1 MATSEKV
8 SRWWNLV
15 DKWAVQV
22 GVSQSIILTVIQQES
37 GGNPEASRYE
47 PAYEKS
53 YIQGSLER
61 LTLCKKLG
69 ISLHDA
75 ATSWGLM
82 QLMFFTAYG
91 YGGKTVKTLLEPDQN
106 IRFGAA
112 HLGVLI
118 KNHGSKE
125 AALAAYNGG
134 GKGASDWKAGRDT
147 AATRYAKKVMAL
159 YEEYRDAALLKLPAA
174 AGTAKAMKPLNPGWN
189 YFKVSEFTCKCGCG
203 TNKVK
208 SALIDTLNVI
218 RGTAG
223 VPITVTSGT
232 RCQARNKAAGGV
244 SNSNH
249 LSGEAADIQAK
260 GVTPSNLRGI
270 IRKLWE
276 QGKLPEL
283 AGLGAYATFTHIDI
297 SPKVKGRL
305 RTWIE

>member
-1 MATSEKV
+1 MSTSEKV

-15 DKWAVQV
+15 DKWAVQT
-22 GVSQSIILTVIQQES
+22 GVSQSLILAVIQRES
-37 GGNPEASRYE
+37 GGDPNAKRYE

-53 YIQGSLER
+53 YVLGSPER
-61 LTLCKKLG
+61 LKLCETLG
-69 ISLHDA
+69 ISTRDA

-91 YGGKTVKTLLEPDQN
+91 YGAKTVKDLLDPDKN

-112 HLGVLI
+112 HLGALI
-118 KNHGSKE
+118 KTHGGKE

-134 GKGASDWKAGRDT
+134 GKGATDWKLGNDT
-147 AATRYAKKVMAL
+147 TATKYAKNVMAL
-159 YEEYRDAALLKLPAA
+159 YNEYRDAALLKEPAA
-174 AGTAKAMKPLNPGWN
+174 DTSKAAASAWN
-189 YFKVSEFTCKCGCG
+189 YFNAREFVCKCGCG

-232 RCQARNKAAGGV
+232 RCPTHNKKVGGV

-249 LSGEAADIQAK
+249 LSGDAADIQAQ
-260 GVTPSNLRGI
+260 GVSPEKLRGI
-270 IRKLWE
+270 IQNLWE

-283 AGLGAYATFTHIDI
+283 AGLGAYKTFTHVDI
-297 SPKVKGRL
+297 APKVKGRL
-305 RTWIE
+305 RTWNG